1 VIYFRYELTEG
12 YPLED
17 KFDLILTAI
26 KELSSEV
33 SAIKSDVHSLKEGQ
47 ERIEKRLDSID
58 SKIAGIP
65 DSYENL
71 ENFVGKQQRI
81 IDELSARSVEHGVE
95 IKTLNRM
102 VRNQ

>member
-1 VIYFRYELTEG
+1 MVYFPYELTEG

-17 KFDLILTAI
+17 KFDLIL
-26 KELSSEV
+26 
-33 SAIKSDVHSLKEGQ
+33 SAINDLKEGQ

-58 SKIAGIP
+58 SKLAGIP
-65 DSYENL
+65 ESYENL
-71 ENFVGKQQRI
+71 ETFVGKQQRI

-95 IKTLNRM
+95 IKTLNNV